1 MADVHCRADFIG
13 STPSSRHSGQGW
25 ECLKLTPSDRSLD
38 CKFYLRSWSISYTV
52 VAIEANS
59 EGIKT
64 VGRMVKSGI

>member
-1 MADVHCRADFIG
+1 MSGLPPAPDVAG
-13 STPSSRHSGQGW
+13 TPGER
-25 ECLKLTPSDRSLD
+25 LNLTPSGRSLD
-38 CKFYLRSWSISYTV
+38 CKYYRRSWSISYTV